1 MVARAWSKA
10 SGVVPEK
17 LKLESGFEPPLS
29 RGVCR
34 SRLKR
39 NQVSWVAFSFSV
51 LQASFVALISMFLS
65 FLLVEVLEV
74 LVKFDVE
81 SVNFEI

>member
-1 MVARAWSKA
+1 M
-10 SGVVPEK
+10 
-17 LKLESGFEPPLS
+17 S